1 MIKNEYSIEVALYL
15 KGDELEPSVV
25 TEMLGVEPTK
35 SHAKGKSW
43 LTSSGKE
50 VVEKTGLWKLSLQ
63 GAGEECSEIIQRICG
78 VVAKNSI
85 SCFEIPGVSYAF
97 LDIFFAKYS
106 DDFGGGTCE
115 LFADA
120 STIRSLAEV
129 SLPIQMTFAVVPTSA
144 V

>member
-1 MIKNEYSIEVALYL
+1 MSKSELSIEVALYL

-50 VVEKTGLWKLSLQ
+50 VVEKTGLWKFSLRTV
-63 GAGEECSEIIQRICG
+63 GDGYSEIIQGVCNVAVRG
-78 VVAKNSI
+78 VVPCSI
-85 SCFEIPGVSYAF
+85 IPGVTNAF
-97 LDIFFAKYS
+97 IDIFVGENS
-106 DDFGGGTCE
+106 DEFGGGTFE
-115 LFADA
+115 LFADT
-120 STIRSLAEV
+120 SIIRLLAETG
-129 SLPIQMTFAVVPTSA
+129 LPIHTTFVVVPTSP